1 MSQAVFTESSSLL
14 KWGGGVGATTIEG
27 LELSLVHIEG
37 VQLYGVTIYTDA
49 S

>member
-1 MSQAVFTESSSLL
+1 MLQAVFTEFSSFL
-14 KWGGGVGATTIEG
+14 KLGRGEGATTIEG

-37 VQLYGVTIYTDA
+37 VSYYYVTIYTVA